1 MSEVFSDLLSGRAGD
16 DSLFKG
22 LRQMRALA
30 AEPVPSSEDRVSSA
44 DASSLAERLSKKL
57 WDKPWMAKHKARLEK
72 FVGDVLEKI
81 FHDYTQRW
89 IEENNRPPPPP
100 TPDDHRAPIVYKAEK
115 SEKSKRKSGSRKR
128 NSVKKPLGMSKV
140 LTRSTGG
147 TPRTRSKS
155 IKKKPTQVKKEVD
168 ELFRGLT
175 SGGGVSSKS
184 ETDTSTDSSP
194 LRKRIKSSGQAKASR
209 RTRTPSKNQAP
220 SRSRSPRK
228 KPAPSRNRSP
238 TKKPASSGTSS
249 KNRAPS
255 RSRSPS
261 KKPASS
267 RTPSTKRV
275 PSKTRTPRK
284 KRALSRSRSS
294 SKKRAPSTA
303 KASGKRKT
311 PSGKKRAPS
320 ATGTSDKKPAP
331 SRTRTPSKVQA
342 PSAAKRS
349 PKKRAPSGRRTPGK
363 NREPV
368 TASTDLTDLP
378 NEVKPG
384 PSRKD
389 TLYCTCY

>member
-209 RTRTPSKNQAP
+209 RTRTSSKNQAP

-261 KKPASS
+261 KK
-267 RTPSTKRV
+267 
-275 PSKTRTPRK
+275 
-284 KRALSRSRSS
+284 RALSRSRSS
-294 SKKRAPSTA
+294 SKKRAPSKA

-368 TASTDLTDLP
+368 TASTDLTGLP

>member
-1 MSEVFSDLLSGRAGD
+1 
-16 DSLFKG
+16 
-22 LRQMRALA
+22 MRALA

-128 NSVKKPLGMSKV
+128 TSVKKPLGMSKV

-194 LRKRIKSSGQAKASR
+194 LRKRIKSSGQAKASW
-209 RTRTPSKNQAP
+209 RTRTP
-220 SRSRSPRK
+220 
-228 KPAPSRNRSP
+228 
-238 TKKPASSGTSS
+238 S

-275 PSKTRTPRK
+275 PSKTRTSRK

-294 SKKRAPSTA
+294 SKKRAPSKA

-368 TASTDLTDLP
+368 TASTDLTGLP